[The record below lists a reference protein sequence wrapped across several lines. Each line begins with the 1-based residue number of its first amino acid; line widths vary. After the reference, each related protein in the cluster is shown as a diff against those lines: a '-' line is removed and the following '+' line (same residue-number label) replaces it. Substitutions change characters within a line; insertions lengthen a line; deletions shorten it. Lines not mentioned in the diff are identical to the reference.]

1 VKATLSAGWSAFLH
15 EQFGPAKRSLLGWRA
30 ARSQSGWPRPW
41 IPVQPRRSDER
52 PSTAPSLVEILRNR
66 GSISGIGAD
75 LEWLRSRSGFS
86 TAWRRIGVFI
96 DLLSQ
101 PGVPDG
107 CWRAD
112 LADAI
117 RDPGPVLGFCSNL
130 PESILVPDR
139 GFHAGR
145 GYARERLAAAA
156 AAAFEARDPT
166 LVWRGSPTG
175 RGDYWKPGMLASDP
189 GLRQRVRMCLV
200 LRDAMRADPRLGVDA
215 RIIAGRSV
223 APDAAAAY
231 REAGI
236 DGGTIP
242 QESWLG
248 RRFAIDID
256 GNANAFSNLF
266 IRLVYGCCV
275 LKVASPAGFRQW
287 YYDRLEPWRH
297 FIPVAADLSDLVERI
312 GWCREHPDECRQIAA
327 AGRSLALSMTPATET
342 RLAVERLHGRPPVSR
357 PMTAT

>member
-1 VKATLSAGWSAFLH
+1 VDG
-15 EQFGPAKRSLLGWRA
+15 GPS
-30 ARSQSGWPRPW
+30 P
-41 IPVQPRRSDER
+41 
-52 PSTAPSLVEILRNR
+52 APSLVEIQRDR
-66 GSISGIGAD
+66 GSITGIGAD

-86 TAWRRIGVFI
+86 TAWRRIGVVI
-96 DLLSQ
+96 ELLSQ

-107 CWRAD
+107 CWQAD

-156 AAAFEARDPT
+156 AAAFEARDAT

-175 RGDYWKPGMLASDP
+175 RGDYWKPGMQASDP
-189 GLRQRVRMCLV
+189 GLRQRVRMCLA
-200 LRDAMRADPRLGVDA
+200 LRDAMRADPSLDVDA

-223 APDAAAAY
+223 APDAVAAY

-236 DGGTIP
+236 EGGTIP

-297 FIPVAADLSDLVERI
+297 YVPIAADLSDLVQRI
-312 GWCREHPDECRQIAA
+312 AWCREQPDECRRIATE
-327 AGRSLALSMTPATET
+327 GRSLALSMTPASET
-342 RLAVERLHGRPPVSR
+342 RLALERIRDRPPVSR